1 VGRVACGVEGFQ
13 EARQKVDADI
23 VQAMLRA
30 VELKDLSTA
39 AHTWRVVLYMRSMAQ
54 ESVIPLPTSSL
65 QNGKVFDSGEIAV
78 PTIER
83 VVTGAAL
90 HDIGK
95 IQVPAQILRKVGA
108 LDPSERAIMER
119 HAALGHEQLQLMG
132 ETDPIILG
140 MVRSHH
146 ERVDGLGYP
155 DGLKGS
161 AIPIAARL
169 LAVVD
174 TFDAMTSVRSYRRE
188 LGEEAAKQAIEH
200 LWQASGTR
208 YDADCV
214 ERFASLY
221 SQGGLEWVLHYY
233 NDEIPV
239 EGFNHN
245 EGLEVLVREGGEG
258 FRAWR
263 DRQRV

>member
-1 VGRVACGVEGFQ
+1 
-13 EARQKVDADI
+13 VDSDI
-23 VQAMLRA
+23 VQALLKA

-39 AHTWRVVLYMRSMAQ
+39 AHTWRVVLYMRSVSQ
-54 ESVIPLPTSSL
+54 EAVIPLPPREKLLWTPDKAQVVAEPL
-65 QNGKVFDSGEIAV
+65 

-83 VVTGAAL
+83 VVMGAAL

-95 IQVPAQILRKVGA
+95 IHVPAEILRKVGP
-108 LDPSERAIMER
+108 LSPEERAVMER
-119 HAALGHEQLQLMG
+119 HAEVGHEQLVTMG
-132 ETDPIILG
+132 EVDPIVLG

-146 ERVDGLGYP
+146 ERMDGLGYP

-161 AIPIAARL
+161 EIPISARL

-188 LGEEAAKQAIEH
+188 LGDEAARTAIEH
-200 LWQASGTR
+200 LRAGAGTR
-208 YDADCV
+208 YDGDCV

-221 SQGGLEWVLHYY
+221 EGGGLEWILHYY

-239 EGFNHN
+239 EGFRHN
-245 EGLEVLVREGGEG
+245 EGLEVLVREGGDG
-258 FRAWR
+258 FRRWR
-263 DRQRV
+263 DSSMG